1 MPVLLLSLLLN
12 FYAWGQYSEQPSKED
27 TTDLRSQSV
36 LFSMEDVSAKK
47 VVWLERTANL
57 DYFLRFKNG
66 NEELIRKLASREGAK
81 LDREFAS
88 RFLKCQYEIENT
100 PGDCQV
106 TLRLTMKGESQD
118 ICQKDDK
125 KAQEI
130 TPFMSELQKRF

>member
-1 MPVLLLSLLLN
+1 MPVLLLSLLFN
-12 FYAWGQYSEQPSKED
+12 FYAWGQHSEQPSKED

-36 LFSMEDVSAKK
+36 LFSMEDVNTKK
-47 VVWLERTANL
+47 VYWLERTANL
-57 DYFLRFKNG
+57 DYFLRLKNG
-66 NEELIRKLASREGAK
+66 GEELIRKLASREGAK

-88 RFLKCQYEIENT
+88 RFLKCQYEIENA